1 MFGPPLRVQS
11 AALGQ
16 PQAAV
21 GPAVIAT
28 HRGRGSRNR
37 GRGVRVAVD
46 QHGGQARGIGAA
58 QAGGRPDDGQ
68 CVMRRHAQFD
78 QRLPDQG
85 IPARRH
91 TDIVGSHHGLH
102 QTGPHQLAHQRLRP
116 APAAVG
122 DDRDRHL
129 RDEGIGHQIVEPGAR
144 AEPRVEHHPLQQ
156 GLLGL
161 AHLLDQDP
169 HQHIAVGA
177 DTSFTQLGRDPQPF
191 VGQRQELPVA
201 LDAPLHGKAE
211 GGEGG
216 VEHRAVAIETQVGQ
230 GIEIEHQRAQR
241 VGTAEQVGGGGSG
254 TIQWRRHRT
263 RVAQLT
269 FVARPPEGGLGGPSW
284 VCRPPGDP
292 MVVGMAP
299 SSPMRLVLVDD
310 HEMVIE
316 GLKAMLVSFEDRVQ
330 VVGQA
335 VGAERALVVVAE
347 LDPDIVL
354 CDVRMQGS
362 SGLDLCLA
370 LRERDPDRK
379 IVMLSVY
386 EDEQYLFQA
395 LRVGASGYLLK
406 SISSDELVRQL
417 ELAHRGQT
425 AIDPGMAARAAD
437 TAARLQRDEFWPGAR
452 QGLTQRESEI
462 LSYVVS
468 GLSNRGIAAK
478 LVIGE
483 ETVKTHLSSIYR
495 KLGVGDRTGA
505 VATALREGIYR

>member
-1 MFGPPLRVQS
+1 
-11 AALGQ
+11 
-16 PQAAV
+16 
-21 GPAVIAT
+21 
-28 HRGRGSRNR
+28 
-37 GRGVRVAVD
+37 
-46 QHGGQARGIGAA
+46 
-58 QAGGRPDDGQ
+58 
-68 CVMRRHAQFD
+68 
-78 QRLPDQG
+78 
-85 IPARRH
+85 
-91 TDIVGSHHGLH
+91 
-102 QTGPHQLAHQRLRP
+102 
-116 APAAVG
+116 
-122 DDRDRHL
+122 
-129 RDEGIGHQIVEPGAR
+129 
-144 AEPRVEHHPLQQ
+144 
-156 GLLGL
+156 
-161 AHLLDQDP
+161 
-169 HQHIAVGA
+169 
-177 DTSFTQLGRDPQPF
+177 
-191 VGQRQELPVA
+191 
-201 LDAPLHGKAE
+201 
-211 GGEGG
+211 
-216 VEHRAVAIETQVGQ
+216 
-230 GIEIEHQRAQR
+230 
-241 VGTAEQVGGGGSG
+241 
-254 TIQWRRHRT
+254 
-263 RVAQLT
+263 
-269 FVARPPEGGLGGPSW
+269 
-284 VCRPPGDP
+284 
-292 MVVGMAP
+292 MAP